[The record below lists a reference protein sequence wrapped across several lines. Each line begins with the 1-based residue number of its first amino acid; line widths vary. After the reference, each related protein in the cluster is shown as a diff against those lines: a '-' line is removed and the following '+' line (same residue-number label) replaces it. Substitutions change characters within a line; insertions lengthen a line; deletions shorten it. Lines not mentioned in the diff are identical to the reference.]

1 MEFKHEFFGSD
12 PHGTWPPS
20 EDLDA
25 RIATALRHMAA
36 KVGRTG
42 GASPEQRQSR
52 QRASRRLNYLAA
64 QGIDIRQGCTMD
76 LGAGLGEFSEEAVC
90 RGANLVAVEP
100 GSGFREIVL
109 ERIRRAGHG
118 VVMAAVGEKLPFQDN
133 TFDVVMSFQV
143 LEHVADPAAVV
154 SEVYRIMKP
163 GGWLYLTT
171 DNYLSFREAHYGVTW
186 LPLLPKRLGSVYL
199 RLRGRPTEFLHTS
212 ITYVT
217 LPWVRRMLR
226 QCGFVTVRDRRF
238 HSYCQSPSSI
248 NTPWKRATVYAA
260 RRLVSPDQLVR
271 ALAWLDQTAHLCA
284 PWISELAQKPP
295 VPLTESDNPR
305 GTALRR

>member
-1 MEFKHEFFGSD
+1 MELKHEFFGSNHHD
-12 PHGTWPPS
+12 TWPPS
-20 EDLDA
+20 EDLDT

-42 GASPEQRQSR
+42 GAAPEHIRSR
-52 QRASRRLNYLAA
+52 KRASRRLNYLAA
-64 QGIDIRQGCTMD
+64 QGIDIRQGCTLD

-90 RGANLVAVEP
+90 RGAKLVAVEP

-118 VVMAAVGEKLPFQDN
+118 VVTAAVGERLPFQDN
-133 TFDVVMSFQV
+133 SFDVVMSFQV

-154 SEVYRIMKP
+154 REAFRILKP

-186 LPLLPKRLGSVYL
+186 LPLLPKSIASVYL
-199 RLRGRPTEFLHTS
+199 RLRRLPTEFLYTS
-212 ITYVT
+212 ITYTT

-226 QCGFVTVRDRRF
+226 QCGFVTVRDRSIR
-238 HSYCQSPSSI
+238 SYCQSPSSI
-248 NTPWKRATVYAA
+248 NTPWKRATVLAA
-260 RRLVSPDQLVR
+260 RRLVSTDRLVR

-295 VPLTESDNPR
+295 VPLMDSDSSR
-305 GTALRR
+305 GRSLRH